1 VSHFLHNERC
11 PKCAAQGHDL
21 SADNLGVYSDG
32 HRWCWK
38 CSYYEHGDI
47 VDKHFS
53 KKEIINSKGLV
64 YPEITNFSQE
74 CLDYFTVPSELNKF
88 MPANLTKEEIYSN
101 LNGHEDGYS
110 FFDSSF
116 FLVRRLHKKPKV
128 IVKGDI
134 VGNEPIFSNPTGGNT
149 VVVVEDILSA
159 IKVSRVIDTIA
170 LLKADLHDIVITRLA
185 NRYDNCYLWL
195 DSDMYE
201 KMTKRLLPRIK
212 PYFKQCKVIM
222 SEYDPKVYQDQQIKE
237 FING

>member
-1 VSHFLHNERC
+1 MSHFLHNERC

-21 SADNLGVYSDG
+21 SADNLGVYSDN
-32 HRWCWK
+32 HRYCWK
-38 CSYYEHGDI
+38 CGYYEPGDI
-47 VDKHFS
+47 VEKHF
-53 KKEIINSKGLV
+53 KQKEIVNSKGLI
-64 YPEITNFSQE
+64 YPEITNFNQE
-74 CLDYFTVPSELNKF
+74 CLEYLRSYQ
-88 MPANLTKEEIYSN
+88 LTDEEIYSN
-101 LNGHEDGYS
+101 LNGHGDGYS
-110 FFDSSF
+110 FFDSKF

-128 IVKGDI
+128 IVKGEV
-134 VGNEPIFSNPTGGNT
+134 VGNEPIFASPNGGDT
-149 VVVVEDILSA
+149 VAIVEDILSA

-201 KMTKRLLPRIK
+201 KMSTKLLPRIK

-222 SEYDPKVYQDQQIKE
+222 SEHDPKVYNDQQIKE

>member
-1 VSHFLHNERC
+1 VSHFIHNERC

-21 SADNLGVYSDG
+21 SADNLGVYSDN
-32 HRWCWK
+32 HRYCWK
-38 CSYYEHGDI
+38 CGYYEPGDI
-47 VDKHFS
+47 VEKHF
-53 KKEIINSKGLV
+53 KQKEIVNSKGLI

-74 CLDYFTVPSELNKF
+74 CLEYLRSYQ
-88 MPANLTKEEIYSN
+88 LTDEEIYSN

-110 FFDSSF
+110 FFDSTF
-116 FLVRRLHKKPKV
+116 FLVRRLRKKPKV
-128 IVKGDI
+128 IVKGDV
-134 VGNEPIFSNPTGGNT
+134 VGKEPIFTNLNGGNT

-195 DSDMYE
+195 DSDMFE

-222 SEYDPKVYQDQQIKE
+222 SEYDPKTYTDSDIRR